1 MIHLLKTETECIE
14 YIHSLKKFGKKA
26 GLDNIRYLMKKLN
39 NVQNNLKF
47 IHIAGTNGKGSVSGM
62 ITNVLI
68 NHGYKVGL
76 YTSPY
81 IEFFNERIQIN
92 FLNIPAEKLVYYT
105 NVIKDII
112 DADESFNPIEFEVI
126 TAIGFMYFNDEKCD
140 FVVLET
146 GLGGRFDATN
156 IIENPIASVLC
167 AIGLDHTEILGDTID
182 KIAFEKCGI
191 IKEGKPVT
199 VYPKMEND
207 AYKVIIGECAK
218 KGSTLYKAGCDIE
231 IVSSDFVSGK
241 FKYMNTVFELN
252 SSGIYQI
259 YNAVLAIDTLC
270 VLYKNGHIQLND
282 KALFDG
288 IKSFKLKCRYE
299 LIRTKADKSLIV
311 DGAHNIHGIEAFFSS
326 TENYFAHKNKVI
338 VYGMLNDKNYINCV
352 KKISQIKNA
361 HIIVCDVPSYRQTSA
376 EDIYSELK
384 KYAKSCEYISD
395 YKLAVD
401 KALDMQNENTQALV
415 CGSLY
420 LGGAVRRYVLE
431 K

>member
-1 MIHLLKTETECIE
+1 MLKTETECIE

-26 GLDNIRYLMKKLN
+26 GLENIRYLMNKLN

-92 FLNIPAEKLVYYT
+92 NVNIPADKLVYYT
-105 NVIKDII
+105 NIIKGII
-112 DADESFNPIEFEVI
+112 DADNGFNPIEFEVI

-156 IIENPIASVLC
+156 IIKNPIVSVLC

-191 IKEGKPVT
+191 IKAGCPVT
-199 VYPKMEND
+199 AYPLMDEG
-207 AYKVIIGECAK
+207 AYSVIIDECAK
-218 KGSTLYKAGCDIE
+218 KCAPLYKTHCKAE
-231 IVSSDFVSGK
+231 ILPSDFMLSK
-241 FKYMNTVFELN
+241 FKYNNINFELN
-252 SSGIYQI
+252 ALGVYQI
-259 YNAVLAIDTLC
+259 YNAHLAIDTIT
-270 VLYKNGHIQLND
+270 VLHKYGHIQLNNN
-282 KALFDG
+282 ALYEG
-288 IKSFKLKCRYE
+288 IKAFRLKCRYE
-299 LIRTKADKSLIV
+299 FLNAKNNKGLIV
-311 DGAHNIHGIEAFFSS
+311 DGAHNIHGIDAFVKS
-326 TENYFAHKNKVI
+326 TQKYFADKNKVI
-338 VYGMLNDKNYINCV
+338 VFGMLNDKNYISCV
-352 KKISQIKNA
+352 KQIAKINNS
-361 HIIVCDVPSYRQTSA
+361 HIIVCDVPNYRQTSA
-376 EDIYSELK
+376 EDIYEELK
-384 KYAKSCEYISD
+384 KHTTGCEYIAD

-401 KALDMQNENTQALV
+401 KALDMQNKNTQALV

-420 LGGAVRRYVLE
+420 LGGAVRRYVKEEL
-431 K
+431 